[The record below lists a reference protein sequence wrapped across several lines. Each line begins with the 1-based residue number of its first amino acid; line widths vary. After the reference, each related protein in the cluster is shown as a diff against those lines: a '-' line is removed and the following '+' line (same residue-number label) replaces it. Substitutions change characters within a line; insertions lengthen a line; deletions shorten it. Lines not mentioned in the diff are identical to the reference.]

1 MMMPQP
7 NLMQMFQMLLGSPN
21 PMAMMQQMFGGNP
34 VLANAQRIA
43 QGKSEKQLE
52 MIVRNM
58 AQERNIDI
66 DAVLQQL
73 GYRPQGL

>member
-7 NLMQMFQMLLGSPN
+7 NLMQMFQMLQGSPN